1 MRGLAEIG
9 LNGRWP
15 KIALNLMTVTLV
27 AYFLASG
34 AVALVVDPVLPNVGS
49 GAGGSAKGAARVSV
63 PPLNYFSPIL
73 SRNAFKAARP
83 KPPAPKK
90 EPVKP
95 DIESLPIAKLNV
107 ALLGTIYSSVPALSR
122 AVILEGSTQKLVKAG
137 DDVSGFKISEIQRR
151 AIVLEKGKVHQ
162 LLLIDKT
169 DKTVAAKS
177 DEARTMLP
185 RASVKAVLQDLD
197 ALSKQIWL
205 APATRGKQQGLWVRD
220 LRAGTMF
227 SKAGLQKDDV
237 ILKVGGKSVTKN
249 VNPVTLFKLLDNEQV
264 VVDILRDG
272 KPMQLVLILT
282 G

>member
-34 AVALVVDPVLPNVGS
+34 AVALVIDPVLPSAGT
-49 GAGGSAKGAARVSV
+49 GPGGSARDVAKVSV

-73 SRNAFKAARP
+73 NRNAFKAARP

-90 EPVKP
+90 KPVKP
-95 DIESLPIAKLNV
+95 SIESLPIAKLNV

-122 AVILEGSTQKLVKAG
+122 AVILQGSTQKLVKAG

-177 DEARTMLP
+177 DEARTMLS
-185 RASVKAVLQDLD
+185 RTSVKAVLQDLD

-220 LRAGTMF
+220 LRAGTLF

-237 ILKVGGKSVTKN
+237 ILNIGGKSVTKN
-249 VNPVTLFKLLDNEQV
+249 VNPVTLFKLLDNERV